1 MLKEK
6 KKIKNWMA
14 GFQAR
19 RRAAR
24 EMSGGR
30 EDFAEASPGSARG
43 QLRASVADPWA
54 AGTLQTQGRVG

>member
-1 MLKEK
+1 
-6 KKIKNWMA
+6 MA

-24 EMSGGR
+24 EMCVGR